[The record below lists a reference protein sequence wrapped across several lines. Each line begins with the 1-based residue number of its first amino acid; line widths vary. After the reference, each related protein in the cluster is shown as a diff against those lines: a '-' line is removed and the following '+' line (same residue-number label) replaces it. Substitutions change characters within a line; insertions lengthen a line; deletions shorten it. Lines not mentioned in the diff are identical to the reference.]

1 LANSDE
7 GITTVQHQPISLDS
21 KKLDDILKKIDRM
34 GKRLD
39 TLEKSEKAAEKET
52 SNTQYNG
59 GYRGGNMCNPKRY
72 GRGRGYQNHRGH
84 GDKNSSNQD
93 QSNIDDKKKSEGN
106 LN

>member
-1 LANSDE
+1 MK
-7 GITTVQHQPISLDS
+7 HQPISSHS
-21 KKLDDILKKIDRM
+21 KTLDDILKKIDTR
-34 GKRLD
+34 
-39 TLEKSEKAAEKET
+39 EKSEKAPEKET

-59 GYRGGNMCNPKRY
+59 GYRGGNRHNPKCY

-93 QSNIDDKKKSEGN
+93 QPKTDDKKKSESN